1 MTDLLRLFST
11 NVRRRR
17 NQIGL
22 SQDAL
27 AERADLHRTYIGAIE
42 REEKNPTLRSIAR
55 IAAALEIE
63 PWKLIAP
70 AGEHN
75 RG

>member
-1 MTDLLRLFST
+1 M
-11 NVRRRR
+11 
-17 NQIGL
+17 
-22 SQDAL
+22 